1 MLVLIDALQ
10 LFSWCLCDPAASSG
24 QWLPLTSLGFR
35 PEPAVEALMQVGMVL
50 EHGWTWDF
58 AKQHPQ
64 ISLKKHV
71 RNMWDQWRT
80 IFTQKWVLRN
90 QAFLGKYMI
99 TYCCRSRFCLSSYI
113 IKHVFHVRGRRGR
126 KVAMC
131 LWGKLQKHV
140 CFKVSQEVVRP
151 FCVAGDVVYNVW
163 QFKQKYPVECCSLII

>member
-1 MLVLIDALQ
+1 MTSPNLPGLQAGTGGRGADA
-10 LFSWCLCDPAASSG
+10 SWNG
-24 QWLPLTSLGFR
+24 IG
-35 PEPAVEALMQVGMVL
+35 
-50 EHGWTWDF
+50 TWM
-58 AKQHPQ
+58 
-64 ISLKKHV
+64 
-71 RNMWDQWRT
+71 NRT

-151 FCVAGDVVYNVW
+151 FCVAGDVVYNV
-163 QFKQKYPVECCSLII
+163 